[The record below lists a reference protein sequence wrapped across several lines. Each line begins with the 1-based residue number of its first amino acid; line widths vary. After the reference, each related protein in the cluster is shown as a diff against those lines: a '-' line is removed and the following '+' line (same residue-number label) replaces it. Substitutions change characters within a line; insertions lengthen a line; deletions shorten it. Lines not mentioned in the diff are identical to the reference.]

1 MTTLTPGE
9 EPMISRSTQLHVST
23 TLGRERAE
31 VRVGYEIAPVS
42 LDTRGRNRVLIGLGS
57 YLVNAQS
64 VYRNRD
70 ISDRDLRAVC
80 EYLSAIRALP
90 DSPSSGL

>member
-1 MTTLTPGE
+1 
-9 EPMISRSTQLHVST
+9 MISRWIQVHVSP
-23 TLGRERAE
+23 TLGRERTK

-57 YLVNAQS
+57 YIVNAQT
-64 VYRNRD
+64 VYRKRE

-90 DSPSSGL
+90 DTPSSGL

>member
-1 MTTLTPGE
+1 
-9 EPMISRSTQLHVST
+9 MISGSTQVKVST
-23 TLGRERAE
+23 TLGRERAK

-64 VYRNRD
+64 VHRNRD
-70 ISDRDLRAVC
+70 ISDRDLRAVR

-90 DSPSSGL
+90 DPPSSGL

>member
-1 MTTLTPGE
+1 
-9 EPMISRSTQLHVST
+9 MISRSPYVQVST
-23 TLGRERAE
+23 TLSPLGREGTI
-31 VRVGYEIAPVS
+31 VRMGYELAPVS

-64 VYRNRD
+64 VCRD
-70 ISDRDLRAVC
+70 REISDREVRAVC

-90 DSPSSGL
+90 DTPGSAA